1 MKLIFYGSKM
11 VKLSKISVTRVPG
24 ILYSVY
30 IYIYMCIC
38 IFMFVCMIMYVCNVM

>member
-1 MKLIFYGSKM
+1 M

-30 IYIYMCIC
+30 IYIYVYMYIY
-38 IFMFVCMIMYVCNVM
+38 VCMYDYVCNVM

>member
-30 IYIYMCIC
+30 IYMYMYIY
-38 IFMFVCMIMYVCNVM
+38 VCMYDYVCNVM